1 MHHISM
7 RTALIAIFVWSAVA
21 QAQSPEPIAATDG
34 EWIVTDFR
42 FHTGEVLQQLR
53 LQYSTVGDPTG
64 EPVLILHGSGGNRR
78 QFLDESFA
86 GELFGPGQPL
96 DASRYFI
103 IIPDN
108 IGHGGSSKPSDG
120 LRAQFPK
127 YNYGDMVRAQ
137 YRLITEHLGI
147 SRLRLIIGGSM
158 GGMHAWMWGEM
169 YPDFVDALMPLQCLP
184 VEIAGINRMLR
195 RAIVDSIRSDPAW
208 QGGEY
213 DEQPRDALTSVAYIE
228 LALFADPIAMY
239 RSAPTLAQADEAF
252 ESVPQ
257 MRQGADANDLLYV
270 YEASRDYNPEPHLE
284 EIRARVFA
292 INTADDST
300 NPPDLNVLPRLIS
313 RVQDGRY
320 ILIPRTAETVGH
332 GSYRQGRLYAEYITE
347 ILR

>member
-1 MHHISM
+1 M
-7 RTALIAIFVWSAVA
+7 RIALIAIIAWSTTAHT
-21 QAQSPEPIAATDG
+21 QSPESIEATDG
-34 EWIVTDFR
+34 EWIVSDFR
-42 FHTGEVLQQLR
+42 FHTGEVLQELR
-53 LQYSTVGDPTG
+53 LQYSTVGEPTG

-96 DASRYFI
+96 DANRYFI

-108 IGHGGSSKPSDG
+108 IGHGGSSKPSDS
-120 LRAQFPK
+120 LRAQFPR

-137 YRLITEHLGI
+137 YRLITEHLGV

-169 YPDFVDALMPLQCLP
+169 YPDLVDALMPLQCLP

-195 RAIVDSIRSDPAW
+195 RAIADTIRKDPAW

-213 DEQPRDALTSVAYIE
+213 EEQPTDALTTVSFIE
-228 LALFADPIAMY
+228 LALFADPVAMY
-239 RSAPTLAQADEAF
+239 RSAPTLAQADAAF
-252 ESVPQ
+252 DSVPQ
-257 MRQGADANDLLYV
+257 GLQGIDANDLLYV
-270 YEASRDYNPEPHLE
+270 YEASRDYNPEPRLE

-300 NPPDLNVLPRLIS
+300 NPPDLNILPEVIS
-313 RVQDGRY
+313 RVRDGRY
-320 ILIPRTAETVGH
+320 ILIPRNAETVGH
-332 GSYRQGRLYAEYITE
+332 GSYRQGRLYGEYITE

>member
-42 FHTGEVLQQLR
+42 FHTGEVLQELR

-78 QFLDESFA
+78 QFLGESFA
-86 GELFGPGQPL
+86 GELFGSGQAL
-96 DASRYFI
+96 DSSRYFV

-120 LRAQFPK
+120 LRAQFPR
-127 YNYGDMVRAQ
+127 YNYEDMVRAQ
-137 YRLITEHLGI
+137 YRLITEHLGV
-147 SRLRLIIGGSM
+147 RHLRLIIGGSM

-169 YPDFVDALMPLQCLP
+169 YPGFVDALMPLQCLP
-184 VEIAGINRMLR
+184 VEIAGSNRMLR
-195 RAIVDSIRSDPAW
+195 RAVTESIRGDPAW
-208 QGGEY
+208 NGGEY
-213 DEQPRDALTSVAYIE
+213 KEQPIGALTVAGYVQ
-228 LALFADPIAMY
+228 LALFADPVAIY
-239 RSAPTLAQADEAF
+239 RSAPTQASADEAF
-252 ESVPQ
+252 DSMPQ
-257 MRQGADANDLLYV
+257 RLRGVDANDLLYV
-270 YEASRDYNPEPHLE
+270 YEASSDYNPEPRLE

-292 INTADDST
+292 INTEDDPT
-300 NPPDLNVLPRLIS
+300 NPPALNILPEIIQ
-313 RVQDGRY
+313 RVENGRY
-320 ILIPRTAETVGH
+320 VLIPRSEETRGH
-332 GSYRQGRLYAEYITE
+332 GSYRFGALYADYIRE